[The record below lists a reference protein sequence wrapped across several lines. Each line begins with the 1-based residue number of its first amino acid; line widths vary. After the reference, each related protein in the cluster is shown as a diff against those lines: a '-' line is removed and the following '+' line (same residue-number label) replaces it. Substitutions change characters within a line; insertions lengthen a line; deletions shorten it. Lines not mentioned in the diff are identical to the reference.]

1 MIIDFHTHCFPD
13 TLAPRALSNLSAVSG
28 HMETYTDG
36 TANGIINA
44 MDASGIDKAVV
55 LNIAT
60 NPEKQDKINSA
71 SIALQNDRLIVFG
84 SVHPKAPFDDSVS
97 ELKRLKANGVKG
109 IKFHPEYQNFKVDDP
124 ALFHLYEVIGELGL
138 ITVFHAG
145 MDNAY
150 LPPAMCSPEGL
161 LAILP
166 YFHGTPVVAAHMG
179 GYLLWREVLTILCG
193 TDIYFDTSFCF
204 SRIPRP
210 LFKAMIQKHGT
221 EHILFGSDSPWS
233 KMENEIRL
241 IDSIEPASRERELIL
256 GGNAQRILGM

>member
-1 MIIDFHTHCFPD
+1 MIIDFHTHCFPEA
-13 TLAPRALSNLSAVSG
+13 LAQKALSNLSAVSG

-36 TANGIINA
+36 TAAGILSS
-44 MDASGIDKAVV
+44 MDSAGVDKAVV

-60 NPEKQDKINSA
+60 NPEKQDKINTA
-71 SIALQNDRLIVFG
+71 SITLQSDRLLAFG
-84 SVHPKAPFDDSVS
+84 SVHPKAPFDDCVS
-97 ELKRLKANGVKG
+97 ELKRLKANGIKG
-109 IKFHPEYQNFKVDDP
+109 IKFHPEYQHFKVDDP
-124 ALFHLYEVIGELGL
+124 SLFPLYEVIGDLGL

-161 LAILP
+161 LTILP
-166 YFHGTPVVAAHMG
+166 YFHGAPVVAAHMG
-179 GYLLWREVLTILCG
+179 GYLLWREVLDLLCG

-204 SRIPRP
+204 SRIPLP
-210 LFKAMIQKHGT
+210 LFKAIVQKHGA

-241 IDSIEPASRERELIL
+241 IDSGEFTPREHELIL
-256 GGNAQRILGM
+256 GGNARRILKL